1 MVISD
6 GHTVLAVVRLE
17 AGRAVFTT
25 SSLAAGT
32 HTITAVFRG
41 TATAAPSRAT
51 IVQQVDEPAPLPV
64 TR

>member
-1 MVISD
+1 VISD
-6 GHTVLAVVRLE
+6 GDTVLAVVPLE

-25 SSLAAGT
+25 SSLSAGT
-32 HTITAVFRG
+32 HTIIAAFRG

-51 IVQQVDEPAPLPV
+51 IVQQVDEPAALPV